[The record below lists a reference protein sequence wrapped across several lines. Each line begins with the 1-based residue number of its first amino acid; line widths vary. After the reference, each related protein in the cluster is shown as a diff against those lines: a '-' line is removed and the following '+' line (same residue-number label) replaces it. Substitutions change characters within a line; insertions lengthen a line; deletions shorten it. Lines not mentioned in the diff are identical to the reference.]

1 MKGRDRNLLI
11 LVVVLVSCFAA
22 LAILMSGK
30 ESKQSVLSPIIVPV
44 RGWFSGNRGWFGG
57 NRGTNSNTTVVV
69 GGGNSSSSSS
79 SSSVPSTPSVPSMSS
94 SPGP

>member
-30 ESKQSVLSPIIVPV
+30 ESKQNVLSPIVVPV
-44 RGWFSGNRGWFGG
+44 RGWFYKKKHVLLKSYMKHMTIEYWI
-57 NRGTNSNTTVVV
+57 
-69 GGGNSSSSSS
+69 
-79 SSSVPSTPSVPSMSS
+79 
-94 SPGP
+94 